1 FGIFSTI
8 PAAESRST
16 IRNAVEGFTSSNS
29 AIRARLLGPCPSSTT
44 SIRYCGSVK
53 LSSTAANERA
63 AIATNNRDAVSNSP
77 TTRSLAPSTSGRAL
91 HDPGMHTFLPATTT
105 TPPHPC
111 PMQQPHHPP
120 QEPANRGRPG
130 SAQHRRLGRLRHFD
144 AGRVQPR
151 LDQYGHPGPGRLLV
165 FSVVAEQFAARGAV
179 VAGAQPGQRG
189 DQRGVG
195 EQVIG
200 PGGRQF
206 VPPRIVGLPIAG
218 LRPALDQGDVHRI
231 VESALDLAEVAVE
244 VLWHGSS
251 QGPVAEPSQH
261 VIGRSRNTAIS
272 VRGLAI

>member
-77 TTRSLAPSTSGRAL
+77 TTRSLSPSTSGRAL

-120 QEPANRGRPG
+120 EKAAGRKGPRSDEPYESGIYWRGRR
-130 SAQHRRLGRLRHFD
+130 AQAAGTCREVAAQGAHQVIRPARRLAAWSPLPTPD
-144 AGRVQPR
+144 ASR
-151 LDQYGHPGPGRLLV
+151 
-165 FSVVAEQFAARGAV
+165 AALGTPLPDHARSRFRRRGA
-179 VAGAQPGQRG
+179 
-189 DQRGVG
+189 
-195 EQVIG
+195 
-200 PGGRQF
+200 
-206 VPPRIVGLPIAG
+206 
-218 LRPALDQGDVHRI
+218 
-231 VESALDLAEVAVE
+231 
-244 VLWHGSS
+244 
-251 QGPVAEPSQH
+251 
-261 VIGRSRNTAIS
+261 
-272 VRGLAI
+272 